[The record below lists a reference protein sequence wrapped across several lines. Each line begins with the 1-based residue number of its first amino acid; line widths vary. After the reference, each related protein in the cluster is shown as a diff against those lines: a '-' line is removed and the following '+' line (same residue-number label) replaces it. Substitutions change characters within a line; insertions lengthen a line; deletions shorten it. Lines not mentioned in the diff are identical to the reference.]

1 MKILAME
8 NSTMSAKAML
18 YNTDTGKSSVMTKRY
33 EEMHSDTTLHDPEAV
48 FQKMMEVGLDLQR
61 GSEDRYDRAERY
73 LAQCRFISAGFYT
86 GHTDL
91 SLVKHGGIKN
101 QQKIS

>member
-33 EEMHSDTTLHDPEAV
+33 E
-48 FQKMMEVGLDLQR
+48 
-61 GSEDRYDRAERY
+61 
-73 LAQCRFISAGFYT
+73 
-86 GHTDL
+86 
-91 SLVKHGGIKN
+91 
-101 QQKIS
+101 